1 MYVKNHILTKD
12 KLTVVYLDED
22 MRSALKKIDEGDF
35 LSLPVFD
42 RNNFK
47 GILMKEAIYRYYYD
61 SDFCG
66 NKSKFLDDVK
76 VKDIYSINFKSIRE
90 NEPIEDASYLLNEL
104 RTPFLPVFDA
114 RNNFVGIL
122 THKAIFDAFS
132 EMFGLGEGTRITV
145 NLLDV
150 PGQLAKLTEIIR
162 KENVNILNIA
172 VMDAKI
178 MDVYKVVIRIN
189 TKDVE
194 NIIEKIEKSGVKIC
208 DLKGVSVFRGV
219 TTGYNP
225 AFIIDTEKRNQFID
239 TDPNNEKIIK
249 PLLQGRNIRKWIYYY
264 NNDYLIF
271 TKQGIDIDSFP
282 IIKSYLKKYYSE
294 LKPREGDEKGG
305 RKPGSYNWFEIQDNT
320 AYYPEFEKSEK
331 IIWGLTAD
339 KWAFAYDD
347 KQHYLPSNGY
357 ILTSNVVSIKYLLAL
372 LNSNLLKY
380 YFGFIGVMTAGGAY
394 TLKHATIQQL
404 PIVLSENQKPIIDL
418 VDKILFAKVNNNNT
432 AILEKKLDEHIYSL
446 YNLTDKEIEII
457 ENS

>member
-1 MYVKNHILTKD
+1 MYVKNHMLTKD

-194 NIIEKIEKSGVKIC
+194 NIIEKIEKSGFKVE
-208 DLKGVSVFRGV
+208 DVS
-219 TTGYNP
+219 
-225 AFIIDTEKRNQFID
+225 K
-239 TDPNNEKIIK
+239 
-249 PLLQGRNIRKWIYYY
+249 
-264 NNDYLIF
+264 
-271 TKQGIDIDSFP
+271 
-282 IIKSYLKKYYSE
+282 
-294 LKPREGDEKGG
+294 
-305 RKPGSYNWFEIQDNT
+305 
-320 AYYPEFEKSEK
+320 
-331 IIWGLTAD
+331 
-339 KWAFAYDD
+339 
-347 KQHYLPSNGY
+347 
-357 ILTSNVVSIKYLLAL
+357 
-372 LNSNLLKY
+372 
-380 YFGFIGVMTAGGAY
+380 
-394 TLKHATIQQL
+394 
-404 PIVLSENQKPIIDL
+404 
-418 VDKILFAKVNNNNT
+418 
-432 AILEKKLDEHIYSL
+432 
-446 YNLTDKEIEII
+446 
-457 ENS
+457 